1 MNASTDQP
9 AWMLDKA
16 RARAAFERAAATYDQ
31 AAVLQREVAG
41 RLLERL
47 DLIRLRP
54 TRIVD
59 VGCGTGYCTR
69 ALARRY
75 RGAEVVGIDIAH
87 AMLRRARGA
96 GPWWQRVLGARTRY
110 ACGDAECLP
119 VADAAVDMVI
129 SNLMLQWCDPAR
141 VFAEFH
147 RVLRPGGV
155 LMFTSFGP
163 DTLTELRAAW
173 RAADAGIH
181 VHAFVD
187 MHDVGDALLRAGLA
201 EPVMD
206 VERLTLT
213 YADAI
218 EVMRDLK
225 HIGAH
230 NTAHGRARGL
240 TGKRQ
245 LARVREA
252 YAARASDGR
261 VPATFEVVYGHA
273 WAPPQVAPARDA
285 GVVPLASI
293 GRGRRP

>member
-1 MNASTDQP
+1 
-9 AWMLDKA
+9 MLDKA
-16 RARAAFERAAATYDQ
+16 RARAAFERAAATYDH
-31 AAVLQREVAG
+31 AAVLQREVAE

-54 TRIVD
+54 ARIVD

-75 RGAEVVGIDIAH
+75 RDAAVVGIDIAQ
-87 AMLRRARGA
+87 AMLRRARGG
-96 GPWWQRVLGARTRY
+96 GPWWQRVLGRRTRY
-110 ACGDAECLP
+110 ACGDAESLP
-119 VADAAVDMVI
+119 VADAAADMII

-141 VFAEFH
+141 VFAEFR

-173 RAADAGIH
+173 RAADAGVH
-181 VHAFVD
+181 VHAFLD
-187 MHDVGDALLRAGLA
+187 MHDLGDALVQSGLA

-206 VERLTLT
+206 VERITLT
-213 YADAI
+213 YADAL

-245 LARVREA
+245 LARVRDA
-252 YAARASDGR
+252 YAARGRDGR

-273 WAPPQVAPARDA
+273 WASPQAAPVRDG